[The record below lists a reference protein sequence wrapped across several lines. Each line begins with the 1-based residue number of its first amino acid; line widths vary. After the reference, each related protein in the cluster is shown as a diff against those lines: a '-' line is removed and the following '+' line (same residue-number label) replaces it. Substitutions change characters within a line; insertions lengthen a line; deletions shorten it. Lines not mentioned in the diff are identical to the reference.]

1 MKKTVKIMEK
11 KKRTERYEY
20 ALEGHTVQEFAE
32 RFGISVQSARCY
44 YSRNKIPYKKN
55 RERILSLYSLEEIA
69 EYAKNHTIPEISSH
83 FNVKYIS
90 MRFFVARYKLKHKMK
105 RESTSEKE
113 KMILFLSGRFS
124 LSSIANAFG
133 VSRQYIF
140 QVIKKKGDFFNERLE
155 QNYEES

>member
-1 MKKTVKIMEK
+1 MKKTVKGM
-11 KKRTERYEY
+11 KRITSKYEY
-20 ALEGHTVQEFAE
+20 AIEGHTIQEFAE

-55 RERILSLYSLEEIA
+55 RERILSRYSLEEIA
-69 EYAKNHTIPEISSH
+69 EYAKDHTIPETASH
-83 FNVKYIS
+83 FNVKYVSMSFLIS
-90 MRFFVARYKLKHKMK
+90 RYKLKHKLK

-140 QVIKKKGDFFNERLE
+140 EVIQKKGDFFNERLE
-155 QNYEES
+155 QNYEEA